1 LEFGFSGRGR
11 VPSKSNETP
20 HETVSDFETSRLSA
34 PSQSF
39 PAIIYRYEIIRI
51 IFLRLKAISGTLLAL
66 YMPIERFEPSE
77 IAHSAGLR
85 PTEVDAVPRNTSQE
99 KVRMKIAVPLFKER
113 VAPYFGASSK
123 ILLVE
128 MQGDAIA
135 QEATWEMGGEGAMEI
150 ARRLVD
156 LGVEKLICGGIQN
169 RYKNWLI
176 GRGVT
181 VVDNQRGPA
190 RDLVQNLFHSIV

>member
-1 LEFGFSGRGR
+1 MPRR
-11 VPSKSNETP
+11 TSK
-20 HETVSDFETSRLSA
+20 
-34 PSQSF
+34 
-39 PAIIYRYEIIRI
+39 
-51 IFLRLKAISGTLLAL
+51 
-66 YMPIERFEPSE
+66 
-77 IAHSAGLR
+77 
-85 PTEVDAVPRNTSQE
+85 E
-99 KVRMKIAVPLFKER
+99 KVSIRIAVPLFKER

-128 MQGDAIA
+128 MQGEAITH
-135 QEATWEMGGEGAMEI
+135 EATWDVGGEGAMEI

-181 VVDNQRGPA
+181 VVENQRGPA
-190 RDLVQNLFHSIV
+190 REVVENLPRMEV

>member
-1 LEFGFSGRGR
+1 
-11 VPSKSNETP
+11 
-20 HETVSDFETSRLSA
+20 
-34 PSQSF
+34 
-39 PAIIYRYEIIRI
+39 
-51 IFLRLKAISGTLLAL
+51 
-66 YMPIERFEPSE
+66 
-77 IAHSAGLR
+77 
-85 PTEVDAVPRNTSQE
+85 
-99 KVRMKIAVPLFKER
+99 MKIAVPLFKER

-156 LGVEKLICGGIQN
+156 LGVEKLICGGIQH
-169 RYKNWLI
+169 RYKNWLV

-181 VVDNQRGPA
+181 VVENQRGPA
-190 RDLVQNLFHSIV
+190 RALVQNLLHPIGEGEKGQ

>member
-1 LEFGFSGRGR
+1 MNGMMF
-11 VPSKSNETP
+11 
-20 HETVSDFETSRLSA
+20 SDFAR
-34 PSQSF
+34 PS
-39 PAIIYRYEIIRI
+39 
-51 IFLRLKAISGTLLAL
+51 
-66 YMPIERFEPSE
+66 
-77 IAHSAGLR
+77 GLR

-128 MQGDAIA
+128 MQGEAIVR
-135 QEATWEMGGEGAMEI
+135 ESSWEVAGEGAMEI

-156 LGVEKLICGGIQN
+156 LGVEKVICGGIQH
-169 RYKNWLI
+169 RYKNWLV

-181 VVDNQRGPA
+181 VVENQRGPA
-190 RDLVQNLFHSIV
+190 RELVQDLLHPIGNEEKGR

>member
-1 LEFGFSGRGR
+1 MLRR
-11 VPSKSNETP
+11 TSK
-20 HETVSDFETSRLSA
+20 
-34 PSQSF
+34 
-39 PAIIYRYEIIRI
+39 
-51 IFLRLKAISGTLLAL
+51 
-66 YMPIERFEPSE
+66 
-77 IAHSAGLR
+77 
-85 PTEVDAVPRNTSQE
+85 E
-99 KVRMKIAVPLFKER
+99 KVRTKIAVPLFKER

-128 MQGDAIA
+128 MQGNAIA
-135 QEATWEMGGEGAMEI
+135 HEATWDVGGEGAMEI

-181 VVDNQRGPA
+181 VVENQRGPA
-190 RDLVQNLFHSIV
+190 WDLVHSLLHPVVKEHKGQ

>member
-1 LEFGFSGRGR
+1 
-11 VPSKSNETP
+11 
-20 HETVSDFETSRLSA
+20 
-34 PSQSF
+34 
-39 PAIIYRYEIIRI
+39 
-51 IFLRLKAISGTLLAL
+51 
-66 YMPIERFEPSE
+66 M
-77 IAHSAGLR
+77 
-85 PTEVDAVPRNTSQE
+85 PRNTSQE

-190 RDLVQNLFHSIV
+190 RDLVQNLFHSIVREEKGL

>member
-1 LEFGFSGRGR
+1 M
-11 VPSKSNETP
+11 SKTA
-20 HETVSDFETSRLSA
+20 SR
-34 PSQSF
+34 
-39 PAIIYRYEIIRI
+39 
-51 IFLRLKAISGTLLAL
+51 KKG
-66 YMPIERFEPSE
+66 
-77 IAHSAGLR
+77 
-85 PTEVDAVPRNTSQE
+85 NT
-99 KVRMKIAVPLFKER
+99 KIAVPLFKER

-128 MQGDAIA
+128 MQGNAITH
-135 QEATWEMGGEGAMEI
+135 EATWDVGGEGAMEI

-181 VVDNQRGPA
+181 VLENQRGPA
-190 RDLVQNLFHSIV
+190 REIIEKFARSKYGLLNPAGKLKSHADDQRV

>member
-1 LEFGFSGRGR
+1 
-11 VPSKSNETP
+11 
-20 HETVSDFETSRLSA
+20 
-34 PSQSF
+34 
-39 PAIIYRYEIIRI
+39 
-51 IFLRLKAISGTLLAL
+51 
-66 YMPIERFEPSE
+66 MPRRTFK
-77 IAHSAGLR
+77 
-85 PTEVDAVPRNTSQE
+85 E
-99 KVRMKIAVPLFKER
+99 KVRTKIAVPLFKER
-113 VAPYFGASSK
+113 VAPYFGASSR

-128 MQGDAIA
+128 MQGNAIA
-135 QEATWEMGGEGAMEI
+135 HEATWDVGGEGAMEI

-190 RDLVQNLFHSIV
+190 WDLLQSL